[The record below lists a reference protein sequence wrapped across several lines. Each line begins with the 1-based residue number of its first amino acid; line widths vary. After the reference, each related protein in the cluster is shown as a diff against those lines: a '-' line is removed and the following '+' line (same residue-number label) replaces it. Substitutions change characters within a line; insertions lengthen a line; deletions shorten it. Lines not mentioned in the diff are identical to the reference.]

1 MRGLFR
7 YLSLILIGALLSLG
21 AVAYLRAPSGLPAT
35 LDKMHQVQK
44 MEEENNRL
52 REEIQQRQ
60 DRIERLKTSQP
71 ARDREIRDR
80 YNMQK
85 RNEKTYYT
93 SPDKSAK

>member
-21 AVAYLRAPSGLPAT
+21 AVAYLRGPNGLPAT
-35 LDKMHQVQK
+35 LNKVHQVEK
-44 MEEENNRL
+44 MQEENNRM
-52 REEIQQRQ
+52 REEIQQRK
-60 DRIERLKTSQP
+60 DRIERLKNDAA
-71 ARDREIRDR
+71 ARDREIRER

-93 SPDKSAK
+93 STDKSAK